1 MASDIVE
8 TSGTDPRELVRE
20 FERVIASTLVLEER
34 LTLIAQRICEALDLW
49 ECDLY
54 EYSAERDTLTG
65 TAFWCRQITQADR
78 DWVGT
83 VFDLNTRPAYRQILL
98 ERRIHED
105 SVDDPGLP
113 AEERALMQQWGE
125 KTTLTVPLVFGD
137 EVIGCL
143 LLLEKRRLRHFDD
156 GELGVVAELAVP
168 AAIAIHN
175 VRLYREQEERARR
188 LASVLEASRAITSTL
203 LLDDVLA
210 TVARTAADA
219 LGTGECLIYEYDRGL
234 DAIISRSLYDRDGA
248 TLDDL
253 EDAPGTVYP
262 LAEYPTD
269 RELLERGEIV
279 EEHLDDPDLPSDS
292 RESMERWSERACL
305 NVPLLYQGEALG
317 LLVLIE
323 TERDRRFTS
332 GELEL
337 VRGLGEQAAIA
348 IHNARLFRRREFQNQ
363 RLVTLLEVSRAITGM
378 LDASEVVERVTSEIG
393 NLFPGMETVATLWLR
408 LDEDLYVPFQGGA
421 IEPARAVGRRPD
433 RLAAQAVRSLSA
445 VQQADLL
452 RYHRMVV
459 PLVLNHRAEGYLDIA
474 SERTEPF
481 TEDDAQLVQILVNQ
495 AAVALENA
503 DNYGRLESM
512 YLETV
517 TALAAAM
524 EAKDHYT
531 AEHADMLA
539 SMALSVGRFMGL
551 NEIELRELQYAAVL
565 HDIGK
570 IGVPGHI
577 LNKPDRLT
585 DEEFEQIAEH
595 TIIGERIISR
605 IEYLEPIAHIIRA
618 AHERWDGRGY
628 PDRIAGPDIPL
639 AARILLVCDAYHAMT
654 STRPYR
660 EALPSE
666 HALRELETNAGT
678 QFDPDVVDVFV
689 KVWPDFVVSGDEL
702 LTTYTLPVWRNR
714 KRHNGEACTA

>member
-1 MASDIVE
+1 MASE
-8 TSGTDPRELVRE
+8 TTATDRTDPRELVRE

-65 TAFWCRQITQADR
+65 TAFWCRKVTQADR

-83 VFDLNTRPAYRQILL
+83 VFDLTTRPAYRDILM

-105 SVDDPGLP
+105 NADDPALP
-113 AEERALMQQWGE
+113 PEERALMEQWGE

-143 LLLEKRRLRHFDD
+143 LLLEKRRPRHFAD
-156 GELGVVAELAVP
+156 GELLLVEELAVP

-175 VRLYREQEERARR
+175 VRLYREQEERTRR
-188 LASVLEASRAITSTL
+188 LSSVLEASRAITSTL

-210 TVARTAADA
+210 TVSRMAGEA
-219 LGTGECLIYEYDRGL
+219 LDSDQCLIYEYDSGA
-234 DAIISRSLYDRDGA
+234 DAIISRSLYDRGGA
-248 TLDDL
+248 SWDEHQDL
-253 EDAPGTVYP
+253 GAAYP
-262 LAEYPTD
+262 LVDYPTD
-269 RELLERGEIV
+269 RDLLEHGEII
-279 EEHLDDPDLPSDS
+279 EEHVGDPDLPSDS
-292 RESMERWSERACL
+292 RESMEYWGERACL

-323 TERDRRFTS
+323 TSRDRRYTA
-332 GELEL
+332 GDLEL

-348 IHNARLFRRREFQNQ
+348 IHNARLFRRRDVQNQ
-363 RLVTLLEVSRAITGM
+363 RLVTLLEASRAITGM
-378 LDASEVVERVTSEIG
+378 LDASEVVERVTREVG
-393 NLFPGMETVATLWLR
+393 NLFPGVETVATLWLR
-408 LDEDLYVPFQGGA
+408 LDDDLYVPFQAGA
-421 IEPARAVGRRPD
+421 SDPARAIGRRPD
-433 RLAAQAVRSLSA
+433 ALAAGAVRALGPR
-445 VQQADLL
+445 QQADPL
-452 RYHRMVV
+452 RFHRMVV
-459 PLVLNHRAEGYLDIA
+459 PLVLNRRAEGYLDIA
-474 SERTEPF
+474 TERVEPF
-481 TEDDAQLVQILVNQ
+481 TEDEAQLVQILVNQ

-539 SMALSVGRFMGL
+539 SMALSVGRFLGL
-551 NEIELRELQYAAVL
+551 EETELRELQYAAVL

-585 DEEFEQIAEH
+585 EDEFSQIAQH

-618 AHERWDGRGY
+618 AHERWDGGGY
-628 PDRIAGPDIPL
+628 PDRIAGEAIPL

-660 EALPSE
+660 EAMPAD
-666 HALRELETNAGT
+666 HALRELESNSGT
-678 QFDPDVVDVFV
+678 QFDPGVVDVFL
-689 KVWPDFVVSGDEL
+689 KVWPDFAVNGDEPL
-702 LTTYTLPVWRNR
+702 ATYTLPVWRR
-714 KRHNGEACTA
+714 KRRDREARTA